1 MPTIFIDD
9 KPYSI
14 KEGQNL
20 LHAAL
25 SHGLDIPYFCWH
37 PGLGSVGAC
46 RQCAMQH
53 FKDADDK
60 DGRMIMSCMTPGTEG
75 MRVSI
80 AHETARS
87 FRADISEW
95 MMTNHPHD
103 CPVCDEGGE
112 CHLQDM
118 TVMTGH
124 NYRKFRFKKRTFNN
138 QKMGPFVNHEMN
150 RCITCYRCVRYYR
163 DLAGGTDLNS
173 FASSNRVYFGRDE
186 DGTLE
191 NEFSGNLVEVCP
203 TGVFT
208 DKPFKAF
215 FNRKWDLQMA
225 PSVCQLCSLGCNIIP
240 GERFESI
247 RRVQNRYNHEIN
259 DYFLCDKGRFGHSFV
274 NSKERF
280 LISTWRQKEKDVPG
294 EINQEEAFQR
304 ATKLLSSSK
313 KTIGIGSPRA
323 SLEANFALRTLVGED
338 NFYDGLSRYDSVLL
352 TKVKKIVKEGL
363 ALTASLQNVKEADA
377 ILVLGEDLINTAPRL
392 ALAIRQ
398 NNIHMAQK
406 KAGAA
411 GIATWNDLAVR
422 NFVREKVDTIFLVT
436 VSKSKLEDV
445 ANSLQLHPDNIA
457 CLGYAIAHELN
468 SDIPLPK
475 RMDADLLAQAR
486 LIADVL
492 RQAKNPVIISGTS
505 LYTEAILDA
514 SANVAWA
521 LCQQGSAAR
530 ICYALPEA
538 NSMGLSL
545 LNAKPLSLLVDELD
559 SKERKVDVAIVLEND
574 LSRRLPSEKMN
585 KFFQNIS
592 SVIALDSF
600 QQSTMRQARL
610 AVASCSFAEG
620 SGTFVNN
627 EGRVQRF
634 YGVFERKEKVLE
646 SWRIL
651 RDWIKK
657 TQKKINLW
665 KNLDEITDHMC
676 QGVNILAAFDR
687 SVYRANFQIDGQKIP
702 RETNGYSGRT
712 AIVSNVTMHEPKPLV
727 DIDSPLAHSMEGFAG
742 QPPSTLIPFFWE
754 PGWNSVQSVNKYQ
767 KEIGGEL
774 KSQQEA
780 IRLFDGTK
788 DKVLLFFKEVPVMF
802 EQQADQ
808 WQVFPRY
815 FIFGSEEHAAMS
827 EAISQNLSKPCIAVS
842 HEDAKK
848 QKFLPGSLV
857 NVEINDQEWKLPLV
871 IYPELQSGMALMAHG
886 LPGMKYAELPSY
898 ACIRLSESAT

>member
-9 KPYSI
+9 KPYFI

-25 SHGLDIPYFCWH
+25 SHGLDLPYFCWH

-46 RQCAMQH
+46 RQCAVQH
-53 FKDADDK
+53 FKDAEDTK
-60 DGRMIMSCMTPGTEG
+60 GRMVMSCMTPATDG

-80 AHETARS
+80 EHETCKS
-87 FRADISEW
+87 FRADVSEW

-124 NYRKFRFKKRTFNN
+124 NYRQFRFKKRTFNN
-138 QKMGPFVNHEMN
+138 QKLGPFVNHEMN

-163 DLAGGTDLNS
+163 DVAGGTDLNS
-173 FASSNRVYFGRDE
+173 FASSNRVYFGRNE

-274 NSKERF
+274 NSKERLF
-280 LISTWRQKEKDVPG
+280 VSMWRQKAKDVAS
-294 EINQEEAFQR
+294 EISQEETFQS

-313 KTIGIGSPRA
+313 RTVGIGSPRA

-338 NFYDGLSRYDSVLL
+338 NFYDGLSRHDSVLL
-352 TKVKKIVKEGL
+352 SKVKQIVQRGP

-398 NNIHMAQK
+398 NVIHMAQK
-406 KAGAA
+406 KAAA
-411 GIATWNDLAVR
+411 VGIAAWNDLAVR
-422 NFVREKVDTIFLVT
+422 NFVREKSDTVFVVT
-436 VSKSKLEDV
+436 ASKNKLEDV
-445 ANSLQLHPDNIA
+445 AASFQLHPDNIA

-468 SDIPLPK
+468 SEVELPK
-475 RMDADLLAQAR
+475 GMDADLLAKAR
-486 LIADVL
+486 LIAAVL
-492 RQAKNPVIISGTS
+492 REAKNPVIISGTS
-505 LYTEAILDA
+505 LYTEALLDA

-521 LCQQGSAAR
+521 LCRQGSSAR

-545 LNAKPLSLLVDELD
+545 MNAKPLSLLMEEIVA
-559 SKERKVDVAIVLEND
+559 SKVSVAIVLEND
-574 LSRRLPSEKMN
+574 LSRRLSSEN
-585 KFFQNIS
+585 LGIFFKNIP

-600 QQSTMRQARL
+600 QQQTVRQSKL
-610 AVASCSFAEG
+610 AVATCSFSEG
-620 SGTFVNN
+620 TGTFVNN
-627 EGRVQRF
+627 EGRVQR
-634 YGVFERKEKVLE
+634 YYSVFERKEKILE

-651 RDWIKK
+651 RDWIRKSKK
-657 TQKKINLW
+657 KASLW
-665 KNLDEITDHMC
+665 KNLDEITDDMC
-676 QGVNILAAFDR
+676 REIDTLSAFDQAI
-687 SVYRANFQIDGQKIP
+687 YRASFQIDGQKIP

-712 AIVSNVTMHEPKPLV
+712 AMVANLTMHEPKPLV
-727 DIDSPLAHSMEGFAG
+727 DVDSPLAHSMEGYEG
-742 QPPSTLIPFFWE
+742 QPPSSLIPFFWE

-774 KSQQEA
+774 KNQQPA
-780 IRLFDGTK
+780 VRLFDK
-788 DKVLLFFKEVPVMF
+788 QKSKKIVFFQRPPSLFK
-802 EQQADQ
+802 QQSGK
-808 WQVFPRY
+808 WQIFPRY
-815 FIFGSEEHAAMS
+815 FIFGSEERAALS
-827 EAISQNLSKPCIAVS
+827 LAISEHLSVPCIGIG
-842 HEDAKK
+842 HEDAQK
-848 QKFLPGSLV
+848 QKWLPGSMV
-857 NVEINDQEWKLPLV
+857 NVEIDSKKWRLPVV
-871 IYPELQSGMALMAHG
+871 IHPELESGMALMAHG
-886 LPGMKYAELPSY
+886 LAGMDYAELPSY

>member
-9 KPYSI
+9 KPYLI

-25 SHGLDIPYFCWH
+25 SHGLNVPYFCWH
-37 PGLGSVGAC
+37 PVLGSVGAC

-53 FKDADDK
+53 FKDADDSK
-60 DGRMIMSCMTPGTEG
+60 GRMVMSCMTPAAEG

-80 AHETARS
+80 EHETSKS
-87 FRADISEW
+87 FRAAISEW

-112 CHLQDM
+112 CQLQDM

-124 NYRKFRFKKRTFNN
+124 NYREFRFKKRTFNN
-138 QKMGPFVNHEMN
+138 QKLGPFLAHEMN

-163 DLAGGTDLNS
+163 DVAGGTDLNA
-173 FASSNRVYFGRDE
+173 FASSNHVYFGRDE

-240 GERFESI
+240 GERFQSI

-259 DYFLCDKGRFGHSFV
+259 DYFLCDRGRFGHSFV
-274 NSKERF
+274 NSKER
-280 LISTWRQKEKDVPG
+280 LLESMWRQKSKDTPCA
-294 EINQEEAFQR
+294 ISSEETFQR

-313 KTIGIGSPRA
+313 KTVGIGSPRA
-323 SLEANFALRTLVGED
+323 PLEANFALRTLVGEE
-338 NFYDGLSRYDSVLL
+338 NFYDGLSRHDSVLL
-352 TKVKKIVKEGL
+352 AKVKKIVKEGP
-363 ALTASLQNVKEADA
+363 ALTASLKNVKEADA
-377 ILVLGEDLINTAPRL
+377 ILVLGEDLINTAPML

-398 NNIHMAQK
+398 NVIHMAQN
-406 KAGAA
+406 KAALV
-411 GIATWNDLAVR
+411 GISTWNVLAVQ
-422 NFVREKVDTIFLVT
+422 NFVREKSDTVFVVT
-436 VSKSKLEDV
+436 VSNNKLEDV
-445 ANSLQLHPDNIA
+445 ATSMYLHPDNIA
-457 CLGYAIAHELN
+457 RLGYAIAHELN
-468 SDIPLPK
+468 SEVVLPK
-475 RMDADLLAQAR
+475 KMDADLLAQAR
-486 LIADVL
+486 VIAKVL

-505 LYTEAILDA
+505 LFTEALLDA

-521 LCQQGSAAR
+521 LCGLGSQAR

-545 LNAKPLSLLVDELD
+545 MNAKPLSLLMEELT
-559 SKERKVDVAIVLEND
+559 SSEVDVAIVLEND
-574 LSRRLPSEKMN
+574 LSRRLSLEN
-585 KFFQNIS
+585 VETFFQNVA

-600 QQSTMRQARL
+600 QQQTMRQAKL

-620 SGTFVNN
+620 SATFVNN

-651 RDWIKK
+651 RDWILKS
-657 TQKKINLW
+657 QKKSGQW
-665 KNLDEITDHMC
+665 KNLDEITDAMC
-676 QGVNILAAFDR
+676 QSVDILSAFDQH
-687 SVYRANFQIDGQKIP
+687 VYRANFKIEGQKIP

-712 AIVSNVTMHEPKPLV
+712 AMVANVTMADLKPLA
-727 DIDSPLAHSMEGFAG
+727 DIDSPLAHTMEGFHG

-774 KSQQEA
+774 KTQQPA

-788 DKVLLFFKEVPVMF
+788 NKALPFFKNPPAMF
-802 EQQADQ
+802 KAQTDK
-808 WQVFPRY
+808 WQIFPRY

-827 EAISQNLSKPCIAVS
+827 TAISENLATPCIGIS
-842 HEDAKK
+842 HDDAQK
-848 QKFLPGSLV
+848 QKWLPGQLL
-857 NVEINDQEWKLPLV
+857 NIEMNEQEWQLPVV
-871 IYPELQSGMALMAHG
+871 IHAELESGMALMAYG
-886 LPGMKYAELPSY
+886 LPGMSYTELPSY
-898 ACIRLSESAT
+898 ACISLRESAT